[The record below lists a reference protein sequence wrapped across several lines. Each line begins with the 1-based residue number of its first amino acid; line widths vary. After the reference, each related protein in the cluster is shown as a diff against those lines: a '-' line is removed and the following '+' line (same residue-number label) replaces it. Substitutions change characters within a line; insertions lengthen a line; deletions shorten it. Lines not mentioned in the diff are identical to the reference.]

1 MGQFGSNEKSTKVD
15 ETKPS
20 KWVPV
25 LNQPVYTPRKIRV
38 VCVGAGFSGLII
50 AHKYKYELQMDD
62 YIDLTIYE
70 KNEDVG
76 GTWFENRYPG
86 IACDVPAH
94 IYTFPFEPNPDYS
107 CFYAGGQEIWE
118 YVKRT
123 TAKYHLDEHVQ
134 FNSRVISTIW
144 DDQSG
149 SWKVKVQRQ
158 DGVIIEDTADVLVN
172 GSGILNKWRWP
183 DIKGLHSFQ
192 GKLLHSA
199 TWDPSLDWTGKRVA
213 IIGNGSSA
221 IQILPKMQPN
231 AGSIVTYIR
240 TPTWISANFASQFA
254 AKDGK
259 NFFYTEEQKKRLREN
274 PDELIKL
281 RHDIEAGFN
290 EFFYTLLRDSPQQ
303 AASWDSYQ
311 RQMKERLGDNPE
323 LHEKLIP
330 KWKVGCRRL
339 TPGDGYLEALREP
352 NVAIDNSGIQEIT
365 PTGIISNSRKDDFD
379 IIVCATGFDVSF
391 SPFWEVIGKDGVSLA
406 EQWKEDPEA
415 YFGICAPNMPNYF
428 IINGPNC
435 PVGHGSLI
443 SVMDWAAAWI
453 LRWCRK
459 IATEDIE
466 SVQVR
471 QDATEEYNIYTQEFM
486 KRTVWTSGCRSWYKN
501 NKIDGK
507 VTGVYAGSILHYKEI
522 LESFRAEDFLFEY
535 RNKNRFQFMGNG
547 LAIRETVGGDLAYYL
562 QK

>member
-1 MGQFGSNEKSTKVD
+1 MGQFNSNETSTKAD
-15 ETKPS
+15 EAKPS

-25 LNQPVYTPRKIRV
+25 LDQPVYTPRKIRV
-38 VCVGAGFSGLII
+38 VCVGAGFGGLIL
-50 AHKYKYELQMDD
+50 AHKYKYELKMDD
-62 YIDLTIYE
+62 YIDFTIYE
-70 KNEDVG
+70 KNKDVG

-86 IACDVPAH
+86 VACDVPAH

-107 CFYAGGQEIWE
+107 SFYVGGQEIWE
-118 YVKRT
+118 YIRRT
-123 TAKYHLDEHVQ
+123 TTKYHLDENVQ
-134 FNSRVISTIW
+134 FNSRVVSTIW

-149 SWKVKVQRQ
+149 SWKIKVQRQ
-158 DGVIIEDTADVLVN
+158 DGTIIEDTADVLIN
-172 GSGILNKWRWP
+172 ASGILNKWRWP

-192 GKLLHSA
+192 GKIVHSA
-199 TWDPSLDWTGKRVA
+199 SWDPSLDWTGKRVA

-221 IQILPKMQPN
+221 IQILPKMQPD

-240 TPTWISANFASQFA
+240 TPTWISANYASQFA

-259 NFFYTEEQKKRLREN
+259 NFSYTEEQKKRLREN
-274 PDELIKL
+274 PEELFKL
-281 RHDIEAGFN
+281 RHDIENSFN
-290 EFFYTLLRDSPQQ
+290 EFFYALLQDSPQQ
-303 AASWDSYQ
+303 AASLDIYQ
-311 RQMKERLGDNPE
+311 RKMKERIGDNPE

-352 NVAIDNSGIQEIT
+352 NVTVDTSGMQEIT
-365 PTGIISNSRKDDFD
+365 PTGIISKSREDDFD

-406 EQWKEDPEA
+406 ELWKEDPEA

-428 IINGPNC
+428 IINGPNS

-443 SVMDWAAAWI
+443 SAMDWDAAWI
-453 LRWCRK
+453 LKWCRK
-459 IATEDIE
+459 IATENIK
-466 SVQVR
+466 SIQVR
-471 QDATEEYNIYTQEFM
+471 QDATEEYNIYSQEFM
-486 KRTVWTSGCRSWYKN
+486 KRTVWTSGCRSWYKQ

-507 VTGVYAGSILHYKEI
+507 VTAMYAGSLLHYKEM

-547 LAIRETVGGDLAYYL
+547 LTTRETVGGDLAYYM